1 MLLFSQEWIR
11 SSLNIFQSLKRR
23 EHNWRNSRKDY
34 KLKSWWDLRKVFIE
48 WQKVATWFKTA
59 RKIPHIKMSK
69 KKKINHKWRETM
81 SHIYQ
86 ATNKN
91 TLTILRNSKQDR
103 KMNCKKT
110 LTPSMLTTSGN
121 KKFGRRKKR
130 SWEIK
135 RRDMKTTMV
144 TVRMKTSRQMRRWLK
159 TMRQSKLLISRTTSK
174 LETSIWCGKIQMKM
188 NLRRLNKTSDGMRK
202 KQGKMCKLMMKGKRS
217 MPPSQ
222 NTLNSWSKTMKV
234 WKRIRLSRWW
244 RTTMS

>member
-69 KKKINHKWRETM
+69 RKKINHKWRETM
-81 SHIYQ
+81 SHLYQ

-110 LTPSMLTTSGN
+110 LTPSMLTTSES
-121 KKFGRRKKR
+121 KKFDKRKKR

-135 RRDMKTTMV
+135 WRDMKTTMA
-144 TVRMKTSRQMRRWLK
+144 TVRTKTSRQIRISLK
-159 TMRQSKLLISRTTSK
+159 ATRQSKLLIGRATSK
-174 LETSIWCGKIQMKM
+174 TSIWCGKIQMKM
-188 NLRRLNKTSDGMRK
+188 NLRRLNKISNGMRK
-202 KQGKMCKLMMKGKRS
+202 KQGKTCKLMMKDKRS
-217 MPPSQ
+217 MLPSQ
-222 NTLNSWSKTMKV
+222 NT
-234 WKRIRLSRWW
+234 
-244 RTTMS
+244 